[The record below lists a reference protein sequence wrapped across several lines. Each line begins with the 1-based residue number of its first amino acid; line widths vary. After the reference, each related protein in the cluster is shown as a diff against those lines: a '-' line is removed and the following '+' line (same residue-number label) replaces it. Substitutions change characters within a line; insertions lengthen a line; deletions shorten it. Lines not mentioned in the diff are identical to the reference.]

1 MEYFLGSIVT
11 LLTMFVVSK
20 YANRVV
26 EEHDK
31 KFVGIK
37 YSQSSMFTLVK
48 PFLPTNKELQKPKNT
63 QAINSKIRSQKR
75 VIIMDGMAYWI
86 HDHNLYTAEVSP
98 NDEVQKETAKIVDT
112 MSMDKV
118 QLDKISFIVDKLTE
132 GLPNESGDSRN
143 P

>member
-26 EEHDK
+26 EEHAK

>member
-1 MEYFLGSIVT
+1 
-11 LLTMFVVSK
+11 MFVVSRYSNK
-20 YANRVV
+20 VMSDHINN
-26 EEHDK
+26 
-31 KFVGIK
+31 FVGVK
-37 YSQSSMFTLVK
+37 YSQSRMFTLVQ
-48 PFLPTNKELQKPKNT
+48 PFLPTNRELLKPSNT
-63 QAINSKIRSQKR
+63 QALAFTLKSQKR

-86 HDHNLYTAEVSP
+86 QDNSLYTAEVI
-98 NDEVQKETAKIVDT
+98 DQDQVQKQNAKIVDT

>member
-1 MEYFLGSIVT
+1 MEYFLGSIIT
-11 LLTMFVVSK
+11 LLTMFVVSRYSNK
-20 YANRVV
+20 VMSDHINN
-26 EEHDK
+26 
-31 KFVGIK
+31 FVGVK
-37 YSQSSMFTLVK
+37 YSQSRMFTLVQ
-48 PFLPTNKELQKPKNT
+48 PFLPTNRELLKPSNT
-63 QAINSKIRSQKR
+63 QALAFTLKSQKR

-86 HDHNLYTAEVSP
+86 QDNSLYTAEVI
-98 NDEVQKETAKIVDT
+98 DQDQVQKQNAKIVDT

>member
-11 LLTMFVVSK
+11 LITMFLVSK
-20 YANRVV
+20 YASRAVS
-26 EEHDK
+26 EHVK
-31 KFVGIK
+31 TFVGVK
-37 YSQSSMFTLVK
+37 YSQSGMFSLVK
-48 PFLPTNKELQKPKNT
+48 PFLPTNTELRRLKST
-63 QAINSKIRSQKR
+63 QSMDLRLRSQKR
-75 VIIMDGMAYWI
+75 VIIFDGMAYWI
-86 HDHNLYTAEVSP
+86 HNHSLYTAEVTAG
-98 NDEVQKETAKIVDT
+98 DEVQKETAKIVDT

>member
-1 MEYFLGSIVT
+1 MEYFLGSIIT
-11 LLTMFVVSK
+11 LVTMFAVSFYSERK
-20 YANRVV
+20 MSAHV
-26 EEHDK
+26 K
-31 KFVGIK
+31 SFVGVK
-37 YSQSSMFTLVK
+37 YNQSHMFMLVK
-48 PFLPTNKELQKPKNT
+48 PFLPTNRELQKPKNT
-63 QAINSKIRSQKR
+63 QALAIQLKNQKR
-75 VIIMDGMAYWI
+75 VIIMDGLAYWI
-86 HDHNLYTAEVSP
+86 HDSKLHVAELSS